1 MHVLFASSQYLVWD
15 THVMQVLDGVLGVIC
30 ETTPETMRAAV
41 AKKEII

>member
-15 THVMQVLDGVLGVIC
+15 THVMQVVDGVLGGTC
-30 ETTPETMRAAV
+30 EATPETKRAAV